1 MFTNYRYV
9 MAGRKIIALSTYA
22 GKTVRGVAICSEH
35 DKFNIEKGK
44 ALAAARC
51 NEKVAAKRYARA
63 NQKLIEALDE
73 RNTSYEKCAKAEQ
86 YYHDSFVAYNEA
98 AQEVDALLKELA
110 N

>member
-9 MAGRKIIALSTYA
+9 MVGRKIIALSTYA

-35 DKFNIEKGK
+35 DQFDVEKGK

-51 NEKVAAKRYARA
+51 NEKVAAKRYERA
-63 NQKLIEALDE
+63 NQKLNNTLDE
-73 RNTSYEKCAKAEQ
+73 YNTVEDKLTQAEQ
-86 YYHDSFVAYNEA
+86 YYHDAYLAYNEA
-98 AQEVDALLKELA
+98 AQHVDTLLKEL

>member
-9 MAGRKIIALSTYA
+9 MVGRKIIALSTYA

-35 DKFNIEKGK
+35 DQFDVEKGK

-51 NEKVAAKRYARA
+51 NEKVAAKRYERA
-63 NQKLIEALDE
+63 NQKLNNTLDE
-73 RNTSYEKCAKAEQ
+73 YNTVEDKLTQAAQ
-86 YYHDSFVAYNEA
+86 YYHDAYLAYNEA
-98 AQEVDALLKELA
+98 AQHVDTLLKEL

>member
-9 MAGRKIIALSTYA
+9 MVGRKIIALSTYA

-35 DKFNIEKGK
+35 DQFDVEKGK

-51 NEKVAAKRYARA
+51 NEKVAAKRYERA
-63 NQKLIEALDE
+63 SRKMNDALDE
-73 RNTSYEKCAKAEQ
+73 YNAIEDKLTHAEQ
-86 YYHDSFVAYNEA
+86 YYHDAYLAYNEA
-98 AQEVDALLKELA
+98 AQHVDVLLKEL